1 MHRARGGWNYRRRGA
16 LEPLSVLFVIL
27 AVGLCLTLLRAFP
40 MLAAFLAL
48 TAVIAGLLW
57 VARRFGFDENL
68 FIWGSVIAFCL
79 LLALARLWLY
89 HYDNRRK

>member
-1 MHRARGGWNYRRRGA
+1 M
-16 LEPLSVLFVIL
+16 EPLLVVFVIV
-27 AVGLCLTLLRAFP
+27 AVGLFWTLLRAFP

-48 TAVIAGLLW
+48 TVVVGGLLW

-68 FIWGSVIAFCL
+68 FMWGSVIAFCV